1 MMMMMMMMRM
11 IMMMMMTTTTTTMVK
26 MLVADDLP
34 ETSEVGNRI
43 LFGAQ
48 HVQHA
53 AADDFERDLAT
64 CDV

>member
-1 MMMMMMMMRM
+1 MMMMMMMM
-11 IMMMMMTTTTTTMVK
+11 MMTTTTTTTTMVK
-26 MLVADDLP
+26 MLVAEDLP
-34 ETSEVGNRI
+34 ETSEVCNCI

-64 CDV
+64 RDV